1 MAVDVKISD
10 NNLLPWSNM
19 EDWENGASAAPTEHT
34 LSGASAT
41 VARESTIIKQG
52 TYSAKVTRVG
62 ADASLYFDLPEFD
75 DYAGKRV
82 TFGCWVYATVASRA
96 RIAISDGV
104 GSTES
109 SAHSGTTGW
118 ERLTVTRNIDE
129 SNTRL
134 RVEMQVITGNT
145 VAYFDGGLL
154 VEGDNDIYILTDN
167 VDISEWRPANT
178 YRSQKFTVAR
188 REGAKIPNVTLDE
201 RSLRIRGK
209 VANVGGTSATARTT
223 WDTLLEN
230 LNHNIINPSGDVQ
243 AKNLYLFDDRYLT
256 GVIQKISPE
265 FMAGLNIIDFD
276 IEFICGI
283 PFYRFVQKKRTADTM
298 ASSPNT
304 FTVTTL
310 GNAYTRPVIKVTAGS
325 ANITALTVKN
335 ITTNQSWSYSGTILS
350 TESLILDTENLTL
363 ENDGVNAFGSFSGEP
378 QMLLLPG
385 DNLFSVTFTGGST
398 DSVIRVDWY
407 DQWY

>member
-1 MAVDVKISD
+1 MAVDIKISD

-96 RIAISDGV
+96 RISISDGV
-104 GSTES
+104 GSSNS
-109 SAHSGTTGW
+109 SYHSGVAGW
-118 ERLTVTRNIDE
+118 ERLTVSRDIDV

-134 RVEMQVITGNT
+134 RVEMQVNTGNT
-145 VAYFDGGLL
+145 SAYFDGGLL
-154 VEGDNDIYILTDN
+154 VEGDNDIYILTNN
-167 VDISEWRPANT
+167 VDINKWRPSNT
-178 YRSQKFTVAR
+178 YRSQKYTVAR
-188 REGAKIPNVTLDE
+188 REGAKVPNVALDE
-201 RSLRIRGK
+201 RSIKISGK
-209 VANVGGTSATARTT
+209 IPGTSALTTRAT
-223 WDTLLEN
+223 WDTLVKN
-230 LNHNIINPSGDVQ
+230 LNHNILSPNGDVQ
-243 AKNLYLFDDRYLT
+243 PKNLYMFDDRFLT
-256 GVIQKISPE
+256 GVIQKNDEE
-265 FMAGLNIIDFD
+265 FIAALSVKDFEV
-276 IEFICGI
+276 EFICGS
-283 PFYRFVQKKRTADTM
+283 PFYRFVQMLRTADTM

-304 FTVTTL
+304 FTVTTN
-310 GNAYTRPVIKVTAGS
+310 GNAPTRPIIKVTAGA

-350 TESLILDTENLTL
+350 GESLILDTDNLIL

-378 QMLLLPG
+378 QMILVPG
-385 DNLFSVTFTGGST
+385 NNLFSTVFTGGST
-398 DSVIRVDWY
+398 NSVIKVDWY